1 MKSCFDRTFTRSVNR
16 TLLLL
21 SSSNERFQ
29 FCSTA
34 NFYERLIMVLCWNSL
49 RKCTRRENK
58 EFHLQNSFHWS
69 MELLFWNCVR
79 LSFIRTAANQRCL
92 RFLELSIIC
101 GKNYKIKWEDDS
113 ICSFFSCFSHE
124 KKTKRLQNE
133 RANCVFC
140 EQGKW

>member
-34 NFYERLIMVLCWNSL
+34 NFCERLVMVLCWNSF
-49 RKCTRRENK
+49 RKCFWRENK

-79 LSFIRTAANQRCL
+79 LSFIRTTANQRCL
-92 RFLELSIIC
+92 WFLELSVIC
-101 GKNYKIKWEDDS
+101 GKNCKIKCEGGS

-124 KKTKRLQNE
+124 KKN
-133 RANCVFC
+133 A
-140 EQGKW
+140 KWKSKYCFYKQ